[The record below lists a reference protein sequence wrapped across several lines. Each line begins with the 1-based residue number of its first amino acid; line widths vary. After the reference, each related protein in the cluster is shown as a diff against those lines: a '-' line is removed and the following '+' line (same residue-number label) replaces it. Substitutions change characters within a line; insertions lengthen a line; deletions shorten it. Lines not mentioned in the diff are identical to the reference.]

1 MWWGTV
7 NVVLHEFLSQNVEFK
22 EKFIERGTLILYHKN
37 VSGYWDVDRSNK
49 YLPYKIIHFAYEL
62 RFSGF

>member
-22 EKFIERGTLILYHKN
+22 EKFIEHGTLILYHKN
-37 VSGYWDVDRSNK
+37 VSGDWDVDRSNK
-49 YLPYKIIHFAYEL
+49 YLPY
-62 RFSGF
+62 

>member
-37 VSGYWDVDRSNK
+37 VSGDWDVDRSNK
-49 YLPYKIIHFAYEL
+49 YLPY
-62 RFSGF
+62 